1 MLSYEGFNNSLGNGS
16 EKIRTDFPK
25 DTPKSMSS
33 VIQAVILIILGV
45 LIVVGNSLTMLTVL
59 WLRKRCLV
67 VDVLIFSLA
76 LVDVMNALTSV
87 TIAVLMR
94 LFILR
99 DQEFPRLLCQ
109 AQGWCIVAF
118 EMMSVFV
125 ISMIC
130 FDRYVAIVKPFWH
143 RSQMTCTRTVKATIF
158 ASVLSILVASCPLL
172 GWDTYRQLD
181 WLAIC
186 LFDYRSS
193 YAIFI
198 AIFGYV
204 QLIFVFV
211 SSMAIV
217 HSLRKFSDRQRRLK
231 AKHIPKMRMEGS
243 RKATHSTSKPNHG
256 QKQSRQL
263 AKIGMIVVVFFYMSW
278 LPLMVSYRKM
288 FVLQVK
294 FSHFV
299 EKRLTR
305 NAPYLCS
312 RATPAKLVWIFRP
325 LFIGV
330 NLFENSVRP

>member
-1 MLSYEGFNNSLGNGS
+1 MSCILIQNLCREEDQRIKCTGVFISIRLFLRNHLTSSPESRCFPMKGS
-16 EKIRTDFPK
+16 IIRWEMDPRKSELIFQRTDM
-25 DTPKSMSS
+25 KSISS
-33 VIQAVILIILGV
+33 VIQALILIIMGV

-76 LVDVMNALTSV
+76 LVDVTNALTSV

-109 AQGWCIVAF
+109 VQGWCVVAF

-143 RSQMTCTRTVKATIF
+143 RSQMTCTRAVKAIIF
-158 ASVLSILVASCPLL
+158 ASVLSVLAASCPLL
-172 GWDTYRQLD
+172 GWDSYRQLD
-181 WLAIC
+181 WLALC
-186 LFDYRSS
+186 LFDYQSS

-204 QLIFVFV
+204 QLIFVLL

-231 AKHIPKMRMEGS
+231 AKHTPKMRTEAES
-243 RKATHSTSKPNHG
+243 QQTEAEHNVRKLNQS

-263 AKIGMIVVVFFYMSW
+263 AKIGMVVVVFFYMSW

-288 FVLQVK
+288 
-294 FSHFV
+294 
-299 EKRLTR
+299 
-305 NAPYLCS
+305 
-312 RATPAKLVWIFRP
+312 LV
-325 LFIGV
+325 
-330 NLFENSVRP
+330 